1 MDDLEE
7 RRKRNANGKQQRVM
21 TGLND
26 LALMLSEVMEQ
37 MQQQMSG
44 QMSGSQMCEKPGG
57 AGMPKMGEMQ
67 KQLNQ
72 QMKEMMEQMQKG
84 ENPGGKGGKGS
95 KGKAGMSKEFAEMA
109 AKQAAIRKALKEIA
123 KAKKEAGDGSKA
135 LDKLIDE
142 MDKTETDL
150 VNKRL
155 NNEMMKRQQDILTRL
170 LESAKAER
178 EQEKDKKREAQAARE
193 QERKMPPSL
202 EEYIKKREAEI
213 EMYKSVSPTLKP
225 YYKDLVE
232 EYYKSLREN

>member
-1 MDDLEE
+1 
-7 RRKRNANGKQQRVM
+7 
-21 TGLND
+21 
-26 LALMLSEVMEQ
+26 
-37 MQQQMSG
+37 
-44 QMSGSQMCEKPGG
+44 
-57 AGMPKMGEMQ
+57 
-67 KQLNQ
+67 
-72 QMKEMMEQMQKG
+72 
-84 ENPGGKGGKGS
+84 
-95 KGKAGMSKEFAEMA
+95 MA